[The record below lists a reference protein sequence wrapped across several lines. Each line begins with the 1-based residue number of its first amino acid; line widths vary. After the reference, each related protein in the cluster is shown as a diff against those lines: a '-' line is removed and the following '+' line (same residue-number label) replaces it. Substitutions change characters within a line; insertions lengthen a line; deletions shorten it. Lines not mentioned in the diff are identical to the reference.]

1 VVKNEFLVNSLN
13 LPRNYLNFS
22 QKSKFYSKTEILVK
36 NRNFTQT
43 SKIFYSNIENF
54 SQNLKLKKNYFLVK
68 NLNLRRNYTKLGQKL
83 KFPNAR
89 KKYK

>member
-1 VVKNEFLVNSLN
+1 MVKNEFLVNSLN

-36 NRNFTQT
+36 NRNFTQ
-43 SKIFYSNIENF
+43 KFYSNIENF